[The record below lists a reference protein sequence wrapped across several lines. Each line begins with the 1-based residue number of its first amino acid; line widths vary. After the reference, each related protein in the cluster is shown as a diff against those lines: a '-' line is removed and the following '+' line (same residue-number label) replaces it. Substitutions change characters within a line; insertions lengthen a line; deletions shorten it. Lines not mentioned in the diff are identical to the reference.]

1 MLCVPFVSQYSYLYT
16 YLTLLFV
23 VASME
28 YYFLISNHS
37 ITAYNTGIAIHRLEF
52 YHHHPE
58 RIIAINAT
66 TAASTTVL
74 SYFQQMVACFYKII
88 FDFYY
93 PIMVN
98 DAAGVVDIV
107 PKYKQQLLM

>member
-1 MLCVPFVSQYSYLYT
+1 L
-16 YLTLLFV
+16 
-23 VASME
+23 
-28 YYFLISNHS
+28 NHS
-37 ITAYNTGIAIHRLEF
+37 ITTYNTGIAIHLLEY

-58 RIIAINAT
+58 RIIAINVT
-66 TAASTTVL
+66 TAASTTVF

-88 FDFYY
+88 VDFNY

-107 PKYKQQLLM
+107 PKYMQQLLM